1 MFKKFFFWT
10 ILLFFYFCL
19 IVAAGEIYARVKH
32 GDTLAMKSQ
41 IASYRR
47 ADFKFH
53 HSFIPDSRG
62 PSISKEWDVVYDINS
77 FGLRDREYPV
87 KKGDNVFRILALG
100 DSFTEGHGVAI
111 EQTFVKIL
119 EEKLNESFV
128 DDVKY
133 EVIIAGIGGY
143 SPILEYLFLSDKGL
157 RFNPD
162 LVVLFYDFNDLKD
175 DRDLE
180 ITTVFDEKGLPL
192 RCFPYKRIRAYGFNP
207 LERFLIKHSR
217 YYLYLENRIN
227 KKLFKLRHK
236 DIKFEEEVDAFI
248 AFREGEDQLVRKLW
262 EKNEKYLGLIHE
274 ILRKKGI
281 PFVIASYPYAIEV
294 SSVEWSEGRAA
305 RDLGI
310 EKVYGQPQVIDFL
323 RRFAD
328 DRGIFFINVYDD
340 FKKSRVFPLYFK
352 FDGHFNKNGH
362 ALMAEALFPKFLDII
377 ASFREEE

>member
-1 MFKKFFFWT
+1 
-10 ILLFFYFCL
+10 
-19 IVAAGEIYARVKH
+19 
-32 GDTLAMKSQ
+32 
-41 IASYRR
+41 
-47 ADFKFH
+47 
-53 HSFIPDSRG
+53 
-62 PSISKEWDVVYDINS
+62 
-77 FGLRDREYPV
+77 
-87 KKGDNVFRILALG
+87 
-100 DSFTEGHGVAI
+100 
-111 EQTFVKIL
+111 
-119 EEKLNESFV
+119 
-128 DDVKY
+128 
-133 EVIIAGIGGY
+133 
-143 SPILEYLFLSDKGL
+143 LEYLFLSDKGL